1 MAMNHIADKLR
12 SAYLAALRKSAA
24 LGLTWV
30 PAILVLPFI
39 SRLKPATSTKRY
51 SILILPKDGFTQ
63 DIMSALGSADDVEVL
78 ALPRLIL
85 RESFRAFLPNS
96 VDDNNYASAGSDFDR
111 LKSRYRY
118 FLLELF
124 KVLSRF
130 RQIDAVVTGNFG
142 YRAERELAT
151 ALSELRI
158 PFIALHKENLK
169 TPGRVEF
176 FEYIYKERRGPFT
189 GRNILVYNKIEKD
202 LQLRAGI
209 AAAAQIDIVGMPRL
223 DRMHKWR
230 IANAGTSSPRR
241 ILFFL
246 FSPLTGMPRVVR
258 KGERTGTVYLEDA
271 DDDAGEGIGAISLST
286 LYAETCRTILDIAR
300 ENPDI
305 EIVVKTKG
313 RQRDLAES
321 GSLFGVDDE
330 ASAPSNLRIV
340 HSGDVLPLIA
350 EASVVCGFNSTALLE
365 SVAAGKPIVLPWF
378 AEAER
383 ADVQPYVIDLRALGE
398 VAHNPVELHN
408 LLIEYARSS
417 RPVPA
422 ELGSSETSTLEH
434 WTGNADGRAGERTR
448 LAILA
453 AIGNKA

>member
-1 MAMNHIADKLR
+1 MNSIASKFR
-12 SAYLAALRKSAA
+12 TAYLAVLRTSAR
-24 LGLTWV
+24 LG
-30 PAILVLPFI
+30 PAWFSAVLILPFI
-39 SRLKPATSTKRY
+39 SRLKRATSTKRY

-96 VDDNNYASAGSDFDR
+96 VDDNNYASAGREFDR
-111 LKSRYRY
+111 CKSCYRR
-118 FLLELF
+118 FLRELF
-124 KVLSRF
+124 KMLSRF

-142 YRAERELAT
+142 YRAERELA
-151 ALSELRI
+151 AAMSELRI

-176 FEYIYKERRGPFT
+176 FEYIYRERRGAFT
-189 GRNILVYNKIEKD
+189 GRNILVYNRTEKD

-209 AAAAQIDIVGMPRL
+209 AAATQIEIVGMPRL
-223 DRMHKWR
+223 DRIHEWR

-246 FSPLTGMPRVVR
+246 FSPLTGMPRIVR
-258 KGERTGTVYLEDA
+258 KGETTGAFYFEDA
-271 DDDAGEGIGAISLST
+271 DTEAEEGYGAISLDT
-286 LYAETCRTILDIAR
+286 LYAKTCRTILNIAR

-313 RQRDLAES
+313 RQRDFVES
-321 GSLFGVDDE
+321 
-330 ASAPSNLRIV
+330 ASVLGPDNESPAPSNLRIV

-383 ADVQPYVIDLRALGE
+383 ADVQPYVIDLRALGN
-398 VAHNPVELHN
+398 VAHSPVELHN
-408 LLIEYARSS
+408 LLVEHARSP

-422 ELGSSETSTLEH
+422 KLGSSEMSTLEH

-453 AIGNKA
+453 AIGEAA